1 MVVSDG
7 SVVSVPVGVVVGSG
21 NSGSVG
27 VGVGVS
33 EGALS
38 VGRMVV
44 IVGCGDED
52 GVTEGVAVGVAV

>member
-1 MVVSDG
+1 VVVSDG
-7 SVVSVPVGVVVGSG
+7 SMVSVPMGVVVGNG
-21 NSGSVG
+21 NSGSMG

-44 IVGCGDED
+44 IVGCDDGD
-52 GVTEGVAVGVAV
+52 GVAEGVVVGVAV